1 MSSLLSARD
10 LDKSYSEGG
19 REIVVLRQL
28 SLEVR
33 AAERLAIVGESG
45 VGKST
50 LLHILGTLDRPT
62 RGRIIYAGEDLPL
75 NDEAALSLF
84 RNREIGFVF
93 QFHYL
98 LPDFSALE
106 NVMLPALIQGMS
118 PAQAREQAEDLLES
132 VGLKERMSHRP
143 GKLSGGEQQRV
154 SVARSVILN
163 PKLILADEPTG
174 SLDFRIGQEV
184 HELLFQLNEQRGVAL
199 IIATHNRDFAEKIG
213 RQLELRDGQ
222 LFPVTHC
229 PCFSFTR
236 SGEFVRKSTSI
247 IPPKR
252 PCSGQNE
259 TATHYCSNY
268 PVSALLFFYPF
279 TYIVFSLLG
288 AGKG

>member
-10 LDKSYSEGG
+10 IDKSYSEGG
-19 REIVVLRQL
+19 KEIVVLRQL
-28 SLEVR
+28 SLELKT
-33 AAERLAIVGESG
+33 AERLAIVGESG

-62 RGRIIYAGEDLPL
+62 RGRIIYSGKELPL
-75 NDEAALSLF
+75 DDEAALSAF

-106 NVMLPALIQGMS
+106 NVMLPALIQGLS
-118 PAQAREQAEDLLES
+118 LAQAREQAEDLLES

-154 SVARSVILN
+154 SVARSVILQ

-184 HELLFQLNEQRGVAL
+184 HDLLFQLNEQRGVGL

-229 PCFSFTR
+229 R
-236 SGEFVRKSTSI
+236 
-247 IPPKR
+247 
-252 PCSGQNE
+252 
-259 TATHYCSNY
+259 
-268 PVSALLFFYPF
+268 
-279 TYIVFSLLG
+279 
-288 AGKG
+288 